1 MVSYAQKEWDPQP
14 PSCSPTLLFPAQ
26 VNNKNNKRIIIKE
39 EWLQGQQ
46 KYTSNQ
52 DLLMSC
58 HLQSQAITSREKIGG
73 W

>member
-1 MVSYAQKEWDPQP
+1 MVSSAQKEWDPQP
-14 PSCSPTLLFPAQ
+14 PSCSPTLFSPAQ
-26 VNNKNNKRIIIKE
+26 MNNKNNKPTIIKE
-39 EWLQGQQ
+39 EWLHGQQ

-58 HLQSQAITSREKIGG
+58 HLQSQAITRKKIEG